1 MTHLESIDE
10 GLKANRPYNEIV
22 RKIYLTYPT
31 KVLIGNEERQFQI
44 LNEISE
50 YFNVP
55 IINIHIV
62 GSSKT
67 GYSFHKKTNFNYL
80 TSDLDVAIIDGNL
93 FQQYTGWVFKETE
106 GLTNRTGFT
115 SHDGNPTYDKYI
127 KYVSKGIFRPDLMPT
142 GEKRL
147 SWLKFFGNLS
157 SKNKD
162 LFKSINAGI
171 YLSQIF
177 FEFKQTSNITEYILK
192 KPI

>member
-10 GLKANRPYNEIV
+10 GLKANRPHNEIV

-31 KVLIGNEERQFQI
+31 NALVGNEERQFQI

-50 YFNVP
+50 YFNVS
-55 IINIHIV
+55 IINIQVV

-67 GYSFHKKTNFNYL
+67 GYSFHKRTTFNSL
-80 TSDLDVAIIDGNL
+80 TSDLDIAIIDGNL
-93 FQQYTGWVFKETE
+93 FQQYTEWVFKNTD
-106 GLTNRTGFT
+106 GFT
-115 SHDGNPTYDKYI
+115 DRSGFPLLDGKSTYQQYI
-127 KYVSKGIFRPDLMPT
+127 NCVAKGIFRPDLMPT
-142 GEKRL
+142 GKKRL
-147 SWLKFFGNLS
+147 NWLKFFGQLS

-171 YLSQIF
+171 YLSQTF
-177 FEFKQTSNITEYILK
+177 FEFKQTSNIKEYILT

>member
-10 GLKANRPYNEIV
+10 GLKANKPHNEIV

-31 KVLIGNEERQFQI
+31 SVLIGKEERQFQI

-50 YFNVP
+50 YFIVP
-55 IINIHIV
+55 IMNIQVV

-67 GYSFHKKTNFNYL
+67 GYSFHKRTTFNSA
-80 TSDLDVAIIDGNL
+80 TSDLDVAIIDSNL
-93 FQQYTGWVFKETE
+93 FQHYTEWVFKNTS
-106 GLTNRTGFT
+106 GFTDRTGFPILNGK
-115 SHDGNPTYDKYI
+115 STYQQ
-127 KYVSKGIFRPDLMPT
+127 YVNAVAKGIFRPDLMPT
-142 GEKRL
+142 GKKRL
-147 SWLKFFGNLS
+147 NWSKFFGQLS

-171 YLSQIF
+171 YLSQTF
-177 FEFKQTSNITEYILK
+177 FEFKQASNINEYILA

>member
-1 MTHLESIDE
+1 MTHIEAIDE
-10 GLKANRPYNEIV
+10 GLRTNRPHNEIV

-31 KVLIGNEERQFQI
+31 SVLVGNEERQFQI

-55 IINIHIV
+55 IMNIQVV

-67 GYSFHKKTNFNYL
+67 GYSFHQKTFFNSL
-80 TSDLDVAIIDGNL
+80 TSDLDIAIIDCSL
-93 FQQYTGWVFKETE
+93 FQHYTEWVFKS
-106 GLTNRTGFT
+106 TNGFTDRTGF
-115 SHDGNPTYDKYI
+115 SLHDKKSTYQQYI
-127 KYVSKGIFRPDLMPT
+127 NCVAKGIFRPDLMPT
-142 GEKRL
+142 GKKRL
-147 SWLKFFGNLS
+147 NWLKFFGQLS

-171 YLSQIF
+171 YLSQTF
-177 FEFKQTSNITEYILK
+177 FEFKQTSNINEYILT

>member
-10 GLKANRPYNEIV
+10 GLKSNKPHNEIV

-31 KVLIGNEERQFQI
+31 SALIGNEERQFQI

-50 YFNVP
+50 YFSIPIMNVQV
-55 IINIHIV
+55 V

-67 GYSFHKKTNFNYL
+67 GYSFHKKTTFSFL
-80 TSDLDVAIIDGNL
+80 KSDLDIAIIDGNL
-93 FQQYTGWVFKETE
+93 FQHYTECVFKS
-106 GLTNRTGFT
+106 TNGFTDRTGFPFY
-115 SHDGNPTYDKYI
+115 DGKSTYQQ
-127 KYVSKGIFRPDLMPT
+127 YVNCVAKGIFRPDLMPT
-142 GEKRL
+142 GKKRL
-147 SWLKFFGNLS
+147 NWLKFFGQLS

-171 YLSQIF
+171 YLSQTF
-177 FEFKQTSNITEYILK
+177 FEYKQTSNINEYILT